1 VRDRDWPA
9 GSYAAEF
16 ADAIALVAAVRSLR
30 GRGYARVE
38 TYSPMPLP
46 ELDETLAYR
55 RSRLPALVFA
65 GGVVGGAISYFIQW
79 YANVYAY
86 PLNLGGRPVHAVT
99 AFIIPTF
106 EGTIL
111 GAALT
116 AFFGLWLVLRLP
128 TYWHPVFEL
137 PGFDRVSVDRYWVA
151 VSGDDPRGG
160 VEVTPN
166 ELRAVGAIRVLA
178 LERLDASVAGSVAR
192 ASTEGAP

>member
-1 VRDRDWPA
+1 VRDHDWPA
-9 GSYAAEF
+9 GSYVGEF
-16 ADAIALVAAVRSLR
+16 ADANALVAAVRSLR
-30 GRGYARVE
+30 ERGYTGIE

-46 ELDETLAYR
+46 ELDSALAFR
-55 RSRLPALVFA
+55 RSRLPLFVFA
-65 GGVVGGAISYFIQW
+65 GGLAGGAISYFIQW

-116 AFFGLWLVLRLP
+116 AFFGLWVVLRLP

-137 PGFDRVSVDRYWVA
+137 PGFDRATIDRYWVA
-151 VSGDDPRGG
+151 VSGDDARGG
-160 VEVTPN
+160 ADVTPS
-166 ELRAVGAIRVLA
+166 ELRSLGATRVVTLDRHETPAVGRA
-178 LERLDASVAGSVAR
+178 DGGS
-192 ASTEGAP
+192 